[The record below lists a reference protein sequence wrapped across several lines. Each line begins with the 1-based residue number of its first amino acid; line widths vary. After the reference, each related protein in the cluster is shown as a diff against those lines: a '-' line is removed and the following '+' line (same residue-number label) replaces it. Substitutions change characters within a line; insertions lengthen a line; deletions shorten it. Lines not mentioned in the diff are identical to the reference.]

1 MEKIDTHAHVVPPGW
16 RKYCEEHGFGK
27 PDGMPAIP
35 VCRKIRSSVSRLHL
49 TDNNHAGMD
58 TRGAYCTDG

>member
-1 MEKIDTHAHVVPPGW
+1 MEKIDTHAHVVPPVW

-35 VCRKIRSSVSRLHL
+35 VCGHFQSFILYITRL
-49 TDNNHAGMD
+49 TIAYVGMD
-58 TRGAYCTDG
+58 IRNAYCTYG